1 MAAAADVGSR
11 AAWVA
16 SVALAVIVVI
26 VWVGVLPGVFQFDD
40 YAVIVDNPRVQTWHA
55 WLKSMPGI
63 RPLLKASYTLSWTL
77 GGGAV
82 APFVA
87 LNILLHATN
96 AVLVSVLA
104 RRWLQAL
111 TPALPGLHL
120 ACALAAFAF
129 ALHPAQTEAV
139 TYVSGRSVSMMAAF
153 YLAGLLAWDAEKPR
167 RRAAACALF
176 VAAMATKE
184 TAVTWPFA
192 LLLLAGVRS
201 GDWRLAWHE
210 TRGAFAVLGI
220 AVLAMLTIPTYRR
233 LFAASL
239 ATRDPL
245 ANLAAQVDGIGY
257 LIATP
262 LLRLSTNID
271 PDVLLTAFG
280 AMWWL
285 QALLLAALVA
295 AAVVALA
302 PAGAAMPDAARKA
315 VLRAPVAGL
324 ALGWFLLHL
333 TPTNSL
339 VARFDLANDRELYLA
354 LIGPAIGTAVLLARR
369 LPRRALLPAVAMI
382 VFALGAA
389 TLDRNRDYASEVALW
404 EATARTSPAK
414 ARVFNNLGY
423 AREQA
428 GDRGGARSAYLRS
441 LELDPE
447 FYKAQINLYELEREW
462 RPAD

>member
-1 MAAAADVGSR
+1 
-11 AAWVA
+11 
-16 SVALAVIVVI
+16 
-26 VWVGVLPGVFQFDD
+26 
-40 YAVIVDNPRVQTWHA
+40 
-55 WLKSMPGI
+55 MPGI

-96 AVLVSVLA
+96 AVLVSLLA

-111 TPALPGLHL
+111 VPALPALPL
-120 ACALAAFAF
+120 ACALVAFAF

-139 TYVSGRSVSMMAAF
+139 TYVSGRSASMMATF
-153 YLAGLLAWDAEKPR
+153 YLAGLLVWDAASSGR
-167 RRAAACALF
+167 RYVACLLF
-176 VAAMATKE
+176 VAAAATKE

-192 LLLLAGVRS
+192 LLLLTAVDT
-201 GDWRLAWHE
+201 GDWRRAWRQ
-210 TRGAFAVLGI
+210 TRGTFAVLG
-220 AVLAMLTIPTYRR
+220 ALLSTLVLIPTYRR

-245 ANLAAQVDGIGY
+245 ANLVAQVDGIGY
-257 LIATP
+257 LIASP
-262 LLRLSTNID
+262 LLRMSTNID
-271 PDVLLTAFG
+271 PDVSLTAFG
-280 AMWWL
+280 AVWWL
-285 QALLLAALVA
+285 QAVLLAALVA
-295 AAVVALA
+295 AAVVALM
-302 PAGAAMPDAARKA
+302 PAGVAMPGAPRKA

-333 TPTNSL
+333 APTNSL

-354 LIGPAIGTAVLLARR
+354 LIGPAVGMAVLLARG
-369 LPRRALLPAVAMI
+369 LPERALLPAVAMI

-428 GDRGGARSAYLRS
+428 GDRDGARSAYLRS

-447 FYKAQINLYELEREW
+447 FYKAQINLYELERE
-462 RPAD
+462 